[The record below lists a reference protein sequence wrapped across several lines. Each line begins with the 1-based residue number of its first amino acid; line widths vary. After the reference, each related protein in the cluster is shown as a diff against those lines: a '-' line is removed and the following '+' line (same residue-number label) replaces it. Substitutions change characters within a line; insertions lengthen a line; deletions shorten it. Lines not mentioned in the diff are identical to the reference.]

1 MDNLRGSLTMVFAM
15 ALFAMEDALIKALAG
30 TLPTGQIL
38 VFMGLAGTPVFAWLC
53 HRRRIRVVSA
63 TFWQR
68 PILIRNLCEIA
79 GAMTFVTALTL
90 IPLATASAFVQAAPL
105 MMTMGA
111 AVLLGETVGWR
122 RWTAIVVGFCG
133 VLLILRPFGTGF
145 DPNTLFALAG
155 VVFLSGRDLVS
166 RRVPRAVPSL
176 LLATYGFAASIPA
189 GLGLWGLDG
198 RFVVPEAADWIKLG
212 GIVAVGVVG
221 YLAVTAASR
230 MGDVSVVTPFRY
242 TRLPFALILGLVI
255 FGERPDVTTL
265 LGALLI
271 ICAGLYTLLRE
282 AMLKHRAKA

>member
-30 TLPTGQIL
+30 SLPAGQIL
-38 VFMGLAGTPVFAWLC
+38 VFMGVAGTPVFAWLC
-53 HRRRIRVVSA
+53 HRRGIRVFSS

-68 PILIRNLCEIA
+68 PIVIRNLCEIA

-90 IPLATASAFVQAAPL
+90 IPLATASAFIQAAPL
-105 MMTMGA
+105 LMTMGA
-111 AVLLGETVGWR
+111 ALLLGETVGWR

-133 VLLILRPFGTGF
+133 VLLILRPYGAGF

-155 VVFLSGRDLVS
+155 VIFLSGRDLVS
-166 RRVPRAVPSL
+166 RQVPKTVPNL
-176 LLATYGFAASIPA
+176 LLATYGFAATIPA
-189 GLGLWGLDG
+189 GLGLWALDG
-198 RFVVPEAADWIKLG
+198 RFVVPDMADWIKLG
-212 GIVAVGVVG
+212 AIVVVGLVG

-242 TRLPFALILGLVI
+242 TRLPFALMLGIML
-255 FGERPDVTTL
+255 FGERPDTTTL

-282 AMLKHRAKA
+282 SMLKRRAKA